1 MSSGNMPRTQHPEL
15 FQWSDALD
23 PADYLHARYRVGSIH
38 DGEATALALAM
49 EQSAAT
55 THIRGHV
62 TPAML
67 QASTIRVVSFRE
79 AAMLEERAKEVP
91 KAELEEYLS
100 SGYGI
105 FAGRKVEW
113 ATIRFTPLAARWV
126 SAQRWHSKQRSRTEA
141 DGSYVLEVPYA
152 NDQELLME
160 VLKFGP
166 EAEVLAPSALRERA
180 ASQLREAAAK
190 YR

>member
-38 DGEATALALAM
+38 DGEATALAMAM

-67 QASTIRVVSFRE
+67 QASTAGCDACTPDGAPAIGSCAATAPVPPE
-79 AAMLEERAKEVP
+79 AM
-91 KAELEEYLS
+91 
-100 SGYGI
+100 
-105 FAGRKVEW
+105 AG
-113 ATIRFTPLAARWV
+113 
-126 SAQRWHSKQRSRTEA
+126 HRSRFE
-141 DGSYVLEVPYA
+141 Y
-152 NDQELLME
+152 
-160 VLKFGP
+160 
-166 EAEVLAPSALRERA
+166 
-180 ASQLREAAAK
+180 
-190 YR
+190 